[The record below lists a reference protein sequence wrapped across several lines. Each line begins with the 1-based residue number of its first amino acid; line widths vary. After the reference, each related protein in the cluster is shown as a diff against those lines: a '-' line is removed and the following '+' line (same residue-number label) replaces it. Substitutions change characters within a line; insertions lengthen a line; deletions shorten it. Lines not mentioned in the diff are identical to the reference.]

1 MPSAGP
7 LAVRPSPYELV
18 TTSLGIVKSLP
29 AMKLVK
35 HDLEFILQQIL
46 LSEAHTNG
54 ADPLA
59 LLNGN
64 PLLPYGLRTV
74 GGTYNNLVPG
84 QEQFGAA
91 DRDMPNA
98 LPQVWRPAQG
108 AAFDP
113 DGPGPLTAG
122 SPTSYTQTSG
132 LVFDG
137 QVRTISN
144 LISDQTVR
152 NSAAVA
158 VAGPA
163 PRTTRTPRP
172 G

>member
-1 MPSAGP
+1 M
-7 LAVRPSPYELV
+7 L
-18 TTSLGIVKSLP
+18 
-29 AMKLVK
+29 K

-46 LSEAHTNG
+46 LSEAHSNG
-54 ADPLA
+54 ADPLS

-74 GGTYNNLVPG
+74 EGTYNNLVPG

-98 LPQVWRPAQG
+98 LPQVWRSAQG

-137 QVRTISN
+137 EVRTISN
-144 LISDQTVR
+144 LISDQTVL

-163 PRTTRTPRP
+163 PVVSSDGSLFIPNVAPDAGLSAQYKTPGSP
-172 G
+172 FSASSSITAWI

>member
-1 MPSAGP
+1 
-7 LAVRPSPYELV
+7 
-18 TTSLGIVKSLP
+18 
-29 AMKLVK
+29 MKLVK

-46 LSEAHTNG
+46 LSEAHSNG

-113 DGPGPLTAG
+113 DGPGPLR
-122 SPTSYTQTSG
+122 Q
-132 LVFDG
+132 
-137 QVRTISN
+137 
-144 LISDQTVR
+144 
-152 NSAAVA
+152 AARRA
-158 VAGPA
+158 
-163 PRTTRTPRP
+163 TPRP
-172 G
+172 PVWSSMARFAPSAT